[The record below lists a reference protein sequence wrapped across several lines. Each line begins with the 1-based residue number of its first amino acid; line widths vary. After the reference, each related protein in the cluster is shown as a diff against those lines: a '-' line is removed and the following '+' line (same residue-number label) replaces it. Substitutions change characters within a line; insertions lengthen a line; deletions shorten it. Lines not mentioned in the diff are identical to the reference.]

1 MDTNKRG
8 KPLIYDRAFK
18 IAIAREYLT
27 SDLGYGALAKKY
39 KAKKYNLPLAK
50 TVEYFVKWY
59 KKNYTGDVQQPC
71 TTDDSLSGS
80 LNGTEVL
87 KQLKEA
93 NLKIAG
99 LEMLIETA
107 RKELGIDIVKKPG
120 TKQL

>member
-39 KAKKYNLPLAK
+39 NLPLAK
-50 TVEYFVKWY
+50 TVDYFVKWY
-59 KKNYTGDVQQPC
+59 KKNYTEEVQQPC
-71 TTDDSLSGS
+71 TTEDSLSGS
-80 LNGTEVL
+80 LNSTEVS

-107 RKELGIDIVKKPG
+107 REELGIDIVKKPG